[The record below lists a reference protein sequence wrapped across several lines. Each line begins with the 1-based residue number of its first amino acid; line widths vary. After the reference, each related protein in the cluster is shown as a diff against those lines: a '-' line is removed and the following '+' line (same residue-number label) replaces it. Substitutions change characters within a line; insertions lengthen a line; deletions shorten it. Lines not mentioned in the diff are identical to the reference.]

1 MTPAI
6 DVYSFGMCALEM
18 AALEIQGNGDSGTLV
33 TEENIHR
40 TIESLDDEQQKDFI
54 HKCLNKEPAHRP
66 NARELL
72 FHPLLFEVHSLKLLA
87 THALV
92 HSTGKDIVLA
102 ILQYSIS
109 CNIVSYIKPLSNHT
123 NQIPNIYL
131 LHLFTMFLLHVS
143 LYHTPSSSRI
153 HVPLTQNH
161 LLLHSCY
168 LRLLR

>member
-1 MTPAI
+1 MPAI

-66 NARELL
+66 SARELL

-92 HSTGKDIVLA
+92 HSTGKDIILA
-102 ILQYSIS
+102 ILQYSIP
-109 CNIVSYIKPLSNHT
+109 CHVFLYIKHLSNHT
-123 NQIPNIYL
+123 NQMHNIYL
-131 LHLFTMFLLHVS
+131 LHIFTMFLLHV
-143 LYHTPSSSRI
+143 LVYHTPSSGRT

-168 LRLLR
+168 LRLLQ